1 MKTSQVKKK
10 TKARRWKE
18 VEGRGG
24 RGGSSEWVRGTWRC
38 ADVWVGVWDDGSG
51 LRSEGGS
58 EG

>member
-10 TKARRWKE
+10 IKARRWKE
-18 VEGRGG
+18 VEERGG
-24 RGGSSEWVRGTWRC
+24 RGASRKWVRGTWRC